1 VKKASSKT
9 DGVEYAMKVVKRKL
23 VSKEAVESE
32 VAILQALSD
41 HRGIVNVHEIYESPK
56 ALVIVEQLLSGRL
69 FDDIV
74 VMDHLTEQLAI
85 HYTRQLL
92 SGLEFIH
99 SKNIVHL
106 DIVPENILLSGG
118 DEPHVVISDFG
129 EAMRLRSTVHYSH
142 QFGDGNPEFA
152 APEVVAGERV
162 SLTTDMW
169 SLGVIVYVMLSGV
182 SPFYSDNRERAC
194 ANVMEIRYKFPDDFF
209 ADISGDAKDFIEE
222 LLTGDQTH
230 RPDASECLQFHWL
243 RTSNRMLQAQTQKRI
258 ALSRLAA
265 FNARRRYQYEL
276 SAGPSQTG
284 VMSSRHGKSEKRL

>member
-1 VKKASSKT
+1 
-9 DGVEYAMKVVKRKL
+9 
-23 VSKEAVESE
+23 
-32 VAILQALSD
+32 
-41 HRGIVNVHEIYESPK
+41 
-56 ALVIVEQLLSGRL
+56 
-69 FDDIV
+69 
-74 VMDHLTEQLAI
+74 
-85 HYTRQLL
+85 
-92 SGLEFIH
+92 
-99 SKNIVHL
+99 
-106 DIVPENILLSGG
+106 VPENILLSGG